1 MYLTY
6 VTEKLY
12 CSVIISYC
20 GVILSSAQLQNT
32 VINIHLFFLLFH
44 PWCSYFFSYILESI
58 TVDYTYSLVWEES
71 EIKWASRWDI
81 YLSMSNAQIHWFSI
95 LNSLVV
101 VFFLAGVLA
110 AIIIRTLKKDI
121 ANYNKLDEDMV
132 S

>member
-1 MYLTY
+1 M
-6 VTEKLY
+6 
-12 CSVIISYC
+12 
-20 GVILSSAQLQNT
+20 A
-32 VINIHLFFLLFH
+32 
-44 PWCSYFFSYILESI
+44 YILESI

-132 S
+132 SW